1 MISQNGKTGG
11 RLLAVEGSGGR
22 SMTVAAKRL
31 VRDLKRQDVEAGV
44 CSWDASAI
52 FFQIL
57 NGARGIPAPSPRTL
71 ILLYA
76 SDLAFRLR
84 WQIRPALEEGLT
96 VVAAP
101 YLETVI
107 GFGRATGLPRLWLK
121 NVFQF
126 APAPAAVWRVPET
139 SAAVSRRTAPAE
151 SFLEF
156 SLSQLRGGPAFWDT
170 EEIRR
175 GFHYHLEQLA
185 ARGKCKTAGE
195 AP

>member
-1 MISQNGKTGG
+1 MARGADGGVQGG
-11 RLLAVEGSGGR
+11 R
-22 SMTVAAKRL
+22 
-31 VRDLKRQDVEAGV
+31 Q
-44 CSWDASAI
+44 
-52 FFQIL
+52 
-57 NGARGIPAPSPRTL
+57 
-71 ILLYA
+71 
-76 SDLAFRLR
+76 
-84 WQIRPALEEGLT
+84 RP
-96 VVAAP
+96 
-101 YLETVI
+101 
-107 GFGRATGLPRLWLK
+107 GLPRLWLK

>member
-1 MISQNGKTGG
+1 MDHAPAGVGQGMISQNGKTGG

-139 SAAVSRRTAPAE
+139 SSAV
-151 SFLEF
+151 
-156 SLSQLRGGPAFWDT
+156 
-170 EEIRR
+170 I
-175 GFHYHLEQLA
+175 
-185 ARGKCKTAGE
+185 
-195 AP
+195 